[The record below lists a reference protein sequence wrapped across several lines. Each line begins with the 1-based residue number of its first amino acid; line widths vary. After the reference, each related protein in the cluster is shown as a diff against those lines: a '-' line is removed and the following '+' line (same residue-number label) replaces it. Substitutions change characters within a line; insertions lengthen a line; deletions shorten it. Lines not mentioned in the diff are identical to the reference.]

1 METAILSLVKE
12 YPQYK
17 FPGHRDR
24 KQSENSGEEF
34 RDDIL
39 IPFLN
44 KNKGKKIIIDLSGA
58 TGYPP
63 SFLDEAFAGCIE
75 RGIMDIIEAEIKG
88 IDEVERERIQRYIGK
103 AIDKKE
109 KGSGK

>member
-39 IPFLN
+39 IP
-44 KNKGKKIIIDLSGA
+44 S
-58 TGYPP
+58 
-63 SFLDEAFAGCIE
+63 
-75 RGIMDIIEAEIKG
+75 
-88 IDEVERERIQRYIGK
+88 
-103 AIDKKE
+103 
-109 KGSGK
+109 